1 MSSTAADDHNSI
13 SSFPALYKIAGNVF
27 VQSSQPLDCT
37 PLQQLS
43 SEGKV
48 GGSFFCGGSATSPTS
63 APPSGPAGPISS
75 SPLSTPPH
83 LSAGAKGGISAGA
96 IIGGLILLAVVVL
109 FARRRQSSPHQQAQ
123 ETTRQDEADSQNP
136 KELPGVHEEHRQE
149 LGAAPNQVHEL
160 GGGHKLPSQSD

>member
-1 MSSTAADDHNSI
+1 MGSTAADDHNSI
-13 SSFPALYKIAGNVF
+13 SSFPALYRIAGNVF

-63 APPSGPAGPISS
+63 GQPSGPAAPISS
-75 SPLSTPPH
+75 SLLSTPTH

-123 ETTRQDEADSQNP
+123 EAARQDKANSQNP
-136 KELPGVHEEHRQE
+136 KELPGVYEEHRRE
-149 LGAAPNQVHEL
+149 LEAMPNQVHEL
-160 GGGHKLPSQSD
+160 GGDRKLPGQSG

>member
-1 MSSTAADDHNSI
+1 MGSTAADDHNSI
-13 SSFPALYKIAGNVF
+13 FSFPALYRIAGNVF

-63 APPSGPAGPISS
+63 VQPSGPAAPISS
-75 SPLSTPPH
+75 SLLSTPTH

-123 ETTRQDEADSQNP
+123 ETARQDKADSQNP
-136 KELPGVHEEHRQE
+136 KELPGVYEEHRRE
-149 LGAAPNQVHEL
+149 LEAMPNQVHEL
-160 GGGHKLPSQSD
+160 GGDHKLPGQSG